1 MPVYYNNERIG
12 QTYEEIMRAAHEEEG
27 EKIYEM
33 TPKMKE
39 EFDRSFPAV
48 CGKYPKITVTVIQL
62 DKEENQALSELSGV
76 LVKYKV
82 RFDEELQWKVKDQI
96 YEVFGRFLKSRNII
110 EIEEFECIN
119 KKDSQVWKRLM
130 EKYDIEKAAAL
141 EAEFEKYSS
150 CPKAED
156 MMEIWEPFSEQMELY
171 EAWRSYNDN
180 KQEKELK
187 FSVAQQIVNCLCED
201 TAEDIVEK
209 CNYIREQML
218 RLPENHG
225 VDVSA
230 FPQLS
235 LTDFWLFKEECE
247 DPVT

>member
-1 MPVYYNNERIG
+1 MGKVYIIVIEYNRINIIWKFGIPEKLGALNLHDAIEKYLCGSRVPVYYNNERIG
-12 QTYEEIMRAAHEEEG
+12 QTYEEIMRAAQEEG

-48 CGKYPKITVTVIQL
+48 CGKYPKITVTVILL
-62 DKEENQALSELSGV
+62 DKEEIQALSELSGV

-96 YEVFGRFLKSRNII
+96 EVFGRFLKSRNII

-119 KKDSQVWKRLM
+119 KKDSQVWERLM

-156 MMEIWEPFSEQMELY
+156 MMEI
-171 EAWRSYNDN
+171 
-180 KQEKELK
+180 
-187 FSVAQQIVNCLCED
+187 
-201 TAEDIVEK
+201 
-209 CNYIREQML
+209 NYMKRGEVIMIISRKK
-218 RLPENHG
+218 
-225 VDVSA
+225 S
-230 FPQLS
+230 
-235 LTDFWLFKEECE
+235 
-247 DPVT
+247 